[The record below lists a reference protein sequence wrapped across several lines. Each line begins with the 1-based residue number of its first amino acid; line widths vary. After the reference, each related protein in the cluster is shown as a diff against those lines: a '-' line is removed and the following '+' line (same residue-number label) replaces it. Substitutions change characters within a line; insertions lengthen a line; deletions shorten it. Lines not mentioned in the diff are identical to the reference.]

1 MVSFKWDRV
10 LHELYRRLLG
20 TRDAVAAGRLLRL
33 VLDAVAASLEVVDL
47 VGVGGAVDAAV
58 RVDHARE
65 EDVQHRAAAVVGA
78 ASLALAGLLEAEL
91 RLLVLDAVREVFVGL
106 LLRAPDT
113 SRLRLLHEAVL
124 HRLGIGSLGLTL
136 AHEQRELVAVPR
148 EDPRA
153 PVRVLRGV

>member
-1 MVSFKWDRV
+1 M
-10 LHELYRRLLG
+10 G
-20 TRDAVAAGRLLRL
+20 
-33 VLDAVAASLEVVDL
+33 
-47 VGVGGAVDAAV
+47 AAV

-106 LLRAPDT
+106 LLRKDA

-124 HRLGIGSLGLTL
+124 HRLGVGGLGLFF
-136 AHEQRELVAVPR
+136 PN
-148 EDPRA
+148 DNS
-153 PVRVLRGV
+153 